1 LQKYPESYHK
11 EEHVDLSISE
21 QEGTAI
27 IELHGSVMGG
37 PDALQLNDKLHELG
51 DKGIKQVI
59 LDLSGVNVINSSG
72 LGMLIGG
79 LTAMRNMG
87 GDLKIVNASPKVET
101 LITVAKLKSVFPNY
115 SSVEEARNSFV

>member
-1 LQKYPESYHK
+1 M
-11 EEHVDLSISE
+11 DLSISE